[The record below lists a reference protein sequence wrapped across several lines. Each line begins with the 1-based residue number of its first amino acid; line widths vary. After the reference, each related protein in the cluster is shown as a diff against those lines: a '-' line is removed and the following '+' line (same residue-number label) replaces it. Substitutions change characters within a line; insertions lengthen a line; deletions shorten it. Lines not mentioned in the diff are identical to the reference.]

1 MAPTNNELSLEQLPE
16 LSAMSSG
23 DSMVRIAP
31 QMQVPLSE
39 RARALLDTPTVRRL
53 GRVSQLGLVSLVYP
67 GATHSRLEHSL
78 GVYRM
83 AILFLDRLRH
93 EEAFRD
99 RIDARDAGAFFA
111 AALLHDVGH
120 WPYCHPIEDMR
131 LPGLHSH
138 EFLAAEA
145 ITRGDVAEVLRTQ
158 WQLDPLVV
166 ADMVIG
172 RSATPAKQVLTTM
185 LSGAIDIDKMDYLV
199 RDSHHAGV
207 PYGMNF
213 DEQRLIESLCLDES
227 GTRLAITEKGRT
239 AAEMMVFA
247 RYVMFSEV
255 YWHHAVRAATAM
267 LQRAVW
273 IVQDLAPSGWFTS
286 LDDSTFSE
294 TLLQL
299 ATGTPAAELVEGI
312 FGPRRRLW
320 KRAASFHQHEH
331 QEIHQLLSGRSYAD
345 LLLVSGGVAEA
356 LSRRLS
362 ITIDPMLLLIDAPP
376 EDREVEFAIDV
387 RSTSQ
392 RGRRWKSLGELSP
405 MVRAVAHEQ
414 FDDIVKRV
422 RIFAPPESVKQIQSI
437 DDFAD
442 IVYETARERLLK
454 S

>member
-1 MAPTNNELSLEQLPE
+1 
-16 LSAMSSG
+16 
-23 DSMVRIAP
+23 
-31 QMQVPLSE
+31 
-39 RARALLDTPTVRRL
+39 
-53 GRVSQLGLVSLVYP
+53 
-67 GATHSRLEHSL
+67 
-78 GVYRM
+78 
-83 AILFLDRLRH
+83 
-93 EEAFRD
+93 
-99 RIDARDAGAFFA
+99 
-111 AALLHDVGH
+111 
-120 WPYCHPIEDMR
+120 MR

-172 RSATPAKQVLTTM
+172 RSATPEKQVLTTM

-273 IVQDLAPSGWFTS
+273 VVQDLAPSGWFTS

-362 ITIDPMLLLIDAPP
+362 ITIDPMLLLIDALPKIGRWSLQLMCDQRLVP
-376 EDREVEFAIDV
+376 R
-387 RSTSQ
+387 TSMEIPRRTLPDGAC
-392 RGRRWKSLGELSP
+392 RGMSSLTISSNVSVFLLHQSLSS
-405 MVRAVAHEQ
+405 RFKASRILQ
-414 FDDIVKRV
+414 TSCIKRH
-422 RIFAPPESVKQIQSI
+422 ANGC
-437 DDFAD
+437 
-442 IVYETARERLLK
+442 
-454 S
+454 